1 MFNKNVIRILLLLV
15 IAFHSSHAI
24 SALNTILADQ
34 NFTYLGNDGKLVVN
48 FQTPMGYISHF
59 PAKKGKT
66 LKLRLKELIP
76 AKPSTARL
84 TESLSFDKSKNNPVL
99 EIKYEKANV
108 TAKSGVLTIEFNR
121 SVEFDIKLSRDR
133 RSLALSLNNLKPKTS
148 SKSRAKSINTG
159 LPIYTINLMTSKS
172 PIDVNDQPALVNFKT
187 YDIYVTET
195 IQQWKPV
202 YTLHVGYFYSPSAA
216 NANLERLKPFYPQGW
231 VSKIPSKQRSTAETW
246 FFDKKIKKVKQ
257 RKKTTTVTKKPEKI
271 DILMERARQAML
283 DNNYKQA
290 IRLFTRILQLGGG
303 DFKKESK
310 ELLGLARER
319 NGQFAHAKAEY
330 QEYLKLYPEGEDA
343 ERVKQRLLGLLT
355 ARSQPKDKL
364 KKGVKGAEPEWEFF
378 GSLFQFY
385 RNQTNSTDTTS
396 GIETDSSLLSDIL
409 YTGRKRGIEYNQRF
423 DLAGSHRFDFLNDTD
438 KSDGRVQTFYYEISK
453 RDDNHAA
460 KVGRQTHST
469 DGVFG
474 RFDGVILNKR
484 VSTDKKINFL
494 AGYPVDLGTS
504 DGLNTNRQ
512 FFALSYDIEALYK
525 NADFKFYAIDQTNQG
540 LTDRRAVGTQMQYFD
555 DTTTYFASIDY
566 DIFFSELNQ
575 ITFSGSWR
583 NQQNSSIN
591 IVADYRRSPLLTT
604 NNALIGQTVGTIDAL
619 RQTFTDDQIYQLA
632 RDRTS
637 TYSSL
642 TFAAS
647 TFLSE
652 RYQLNGDITFSSLG
666 STVASGGVDALQG
679 TGTESFYNT
688 SLVINN
694 FFTSNDITIF
704 GARYIDAATA
714 DVIQLNFS
722 GNFNISKKW
731 RVNPRFIADFRD
743 NASGSSRT
751 SYKPRVIANYRPSRS
766 LKYELDI
773 GYEDAE
779 TEGMIATTTESSLYI
794 FIGYIYDF

>member
-1 MFNKNVIRILLLLV
+1 MLNTNIIRILLLLV

-24 SALNTILADQ
+24 SAINTILSDQ
-34 NFTYLGNDGKLVVN
+34 TFSYVGSDGKLVVQ

-59 PAKKGKT
+59 PEKKGKT
-66 LKLRLKELIP
+66 FKLRLKELIP
-76 AKPSTARL
+76 SKPTTARL
-84 TESLSFDKSKNNPVL
+84 TETLSLDKKNKSPVL
-99 EIKYEKANV
+99 EIKYEKASI
-108 TAKSGVLTIEFNR
+108 TAQSGVLTIEFSR
-121 SVEFDIKLSRDR
+121 TVEFDIKLSRDR
-133 RSLALSLNNLKPKTS
+133 RSLALTLKNIKPTTT
-148 SKSRAKSINTG
+148 SKSRSKAVTTG
-159 LPIYTINLMTSKS
+159 LPIYTINLKTSTS
-172 PIDVNDQPALVNFKT
+172 PIDTKDQPALSKFDA

-195 IQQWKPV
+195 TQKWKTV

-216 NANLERLKPFYPQGW
+216 EANLKRLKPFYPQGW
-231 VSKIPSKQRSTAETW
+231 VSKVKRSRRKIAETW
-246 FFDKKIKKVKQ
+246 FFDKKIARVKK
-257 RKKTTTVTKKPEKI
+257 RKPATKKARPEKV
-271 DILMERARQAML
+271 DILMERARQAMI
-283 DNNYKQA
+283 DSDYKQA
-290 IRLFTRILQLGGG
+290 IRLFTRIVQLGGG

-355 ARSQPKDKL
+355 ARSQGKAKL
-364 KKGVKGAEPEWEFF
+364 KKKGVKGTEPEWEFF
-378 GSLFQFY
+378 GSIFQFY

-396 GIETDSSLLSDIL
+396 NVQTDSSLLSDIL

-423 DLAGSHRFDFLNDTD
+423 DVAGSHRYDFLNETD

-474 RFDGVILNKR
+474 RFDGIILNKR
-484 VSTDKKINFL
+484 VGTDKKINFL

-512 FFALSYDIEALYK
+512 FYALSYDVEALYK

-540 LTDRRAVGTQMQYFD
+540 LTDRRAFGTQMKYFD
-555 DTTTYFASIDY
+555 DTTSYFASIDY

-583 NQQNSSIN
+583 NQENSSIN

-604 NNALIGQTVGTIDAL
+604 NNALIGQTVGTIEEL

-637 TYSSL
+637 DYTSL

-666 STVASGGVDALQG
+666 STVASGGVDALEG

-704 GARYIDAATA
+704 GARYIDASTA
-714 DVIQLNFS
+714 NVIQLNFS

-731 RVNPRFIADFRD
+731 RANPRFIADFRD
-743 NASGSSRT
+743 NANGSSRT
-751 SYKPRVIANYRPSRS
+751 SFKPRVIVNYRPSRS
-766 LKYELDI
+766 LKYELDL
-773 GYEDAE
+773 GYDDAE
-779 TEGMIATTTESSLYI
+779 TEGVTVTTSESSLYI